1 MYRINAQS
9 RSLEEACI
17 QQGIQYRLVGG
28 VRFYQRREIK
38 DVMGYM
44 HLIHNPQDEVNL
56 TRVITVPPRGIG
68 AKSLKDFINWCHNN
82 KITLYEGIQRTYES
96 KILGSQEIPAI
107 SNRAVSS
114 IANFGE
120 IIESLVNLSHR
131 LPITELIDQVLEQ
144 SGLRQSIQNSDDN
157 PIERWENILE
167 LKETAREF
175 DSETPPDG
183 LSSFLERLS
192 LVAEVDSYEDAED
205 SITLIT
211 LHQAKGLE
219 FPVVFIVGM
228 EEGLLPH
235 SRSMENELELE
246 EERRLCYVGFTRAE
260 QRLYLLRAFRRGFM
274 GNSGPTMASR
284 FLREIPSSLVTS
296 GSRQL
301 TNSQSKISPNVKRS
315 ESPPPKPQSP
325 RVVLSTGDE
334 VKHSVF
340 GEGVV
345 LECQQTNEDHE
356 ITIQFAGDIGIKR
369 LLLSFAPLEKV
380 SQ

>member
-1 MYRINAQS
+1 M
-9 RSLEEACI
+9 
-17 QQGIQYRLVGG
+17 V
-28 VRFYQRREIK
+28 
-38 DVMGYM
+38 
-44 HLIHNPQDEVNL
+44 
-56 TRVITVPPRGIG
+56 T
-68 AKSLKDFINWCHNN
+68 
-82 KITLYEGIQRTYES
+82 
-96 KILGSQEIPAI
+96 
-107 SNRAVSS
+107 
-114 IANFGE
+114 
-120 IIESLVNLSHR
+120 LSHR
-131 LPITELIDQVLEQ
+131 VPITELIDQVLEQ

-157 PIERWENILE
+157 PTERWENILE

-183 LSSFLERLS
+183 LSSFLERLA

-260 QRLYLLRAFRRGFM
+260 RRLYLLRAFRRGFM
-274 GNSGPTMASR
+274 GSSGPTMASR

-296 GSRQL
+296 ESRQL
-301 TNSQSKISPNVKRS
+301 TSDQPKISSHIKRS
-315 ESPPPKPQSP
+315 EAEQLKPQAP
-325 RVVLSTGDE
+325 RIALGTGDE
-334 VKHSVF
+334 VRHSIF

-345 LECQQTNEDHE
+345 LECRQTNEDHE
-356 ITIQFAGDIGIKR
+356 VTIQFSSEVGLKR

-380 SQ
+380 SH